1 MRFSIR
7 SVTIRNV
14 SYRNSEKRSNPAHTS
29 IGGGRPRDAAR
40 EAEILRVVLQML
52 AELGYHGLT
61 FEGVARRARASKATL
76 YRRWDTKR
84 DMVVAA
90 VRSGPA
96 AHGEGIDVDTGSLRG
111 DLLALCER
119 LVKTLRGTDGATS
132 LMLLQAGLE
141 DAELCQHIEGATGP
155 TGARMPPSV
164 LAAAE
169 RRGELPA
176 GSSPFPY
183 EEVAGSV
190 LLLRSLNGLS
200 TDRAYLEQLVDS
212 TLIPALQASSTT
224 AVTAK
229 HRGIFSGSP
238 TAAS

>member
-1 MRFSIR
+1 M
-7 SVTIRNV
+7 
-14 SYRNSEKRSNPAHTS
+14 SYRNDEEQSNPARTL
-29 IGGGRPRDAAR
+29 IGGGRPRDTVR
-40 EAEILRVVLQML
+40 EAEILQVVLQLL
-52 AELGYHGLT
+52 AELGYHRLT
-61 FEGVARRARASKATL
+61 FEGVARRAKASKSTL

-90 VRSGPA
+90 VKAGPA
-96 AHGEGIDVDTGSLRG
+96 ARGESIAVDTGSLRG

-119 LVKTLRGTDGATS
+119 LVQTLQGSDGSVS

-141 DAELCQHIEGATGP
+141 DAEICQHLEDATGP
-155 TGARMPPSV
+155 TGARVPPSV

-169 RRGELPA
+169 RRDELPA
-176 GSSPFPY
+176 GSSSFPY

-200 TDRAYLEQLVDS
+200 TDHAYLEQLVDS
-212 TLIPALQASSTT
+212 ILIPALRASSTT
-224 AVTAK
+224 ATVK

-238 TAAS
+238 AAAS